1 MFHKKL
7 LQPNPDLP
15 QDKFYVTVRTFHDTI
30 LDKGFAIEQASLF
43 LAKLVRANPLAH
55 SRPGSHKAERRRHA
69 WRLPAERVRLRAL
82 RRPRPDAARLR
93 CWQRVAQVRSLALP
107 FSLNF

>member
-1 MFHKKL
+1 MTSLDWSAHKENCMFHKKL

-43 LAKLVRANPLAH
+43 RLAALSRANKWLTPL
-55 SRPGSHKAERRRHA
+55 
-69 WRLPAERVRLRAL
+69 
-82 RRPRPDAARLR
+82 
-93 CWQRVAQVRSLALP
+93 
-107 FSLNF
+107 